1 MNSLASPLA
10 KLFNTSL
17 STNVFPD
24 CWKHSYVFPVFKK
37 GCRQS
42 VSNYRGIAALSSTSK
57 LFELIVLRKLTQSYS
72 HYISPNQHGFMSRR
86 STTTNLTCF
95 TLFVIRQIESGHQVD
110 AIHTDLSAAFDKM
123 NHQIAIAKF
132 DKLGLN
138 DNMLLW
144 LKSYL
149 TGRSMSVKIGEHV
162 SMPFSVW
169 SGVPQGSHLGPFL
182 FLLYM
187 NDVNFILDC
196 LKLSYADDI
205 KLYCTINKPQDSE
218 FLQHQLEIF
227 AEWCNINRMSLNVS
241 KCSVISFGRRR
252 TLLQFNY
259 GLAGV
264 ELQRVT
270 TVKDLGVLL
279 DTKLTF
285 KDHVAYI
292 VSKASAQLGFL
303 FRFSKKFTD
312 VYCLKALY
320 CSIVR
325 PILEYSSVV
334 WSPFYRNEIQRIEA
348 IQRKFVRFALRRLR
362 WRDPL
367 NLPSYESRCKLIDL
381 DLLEPRR
388 NVAKACFISDL
399 LQGSIDSPL
408 LLSSLD
414 INTRRRNLRFHPF
427 LNIPSARTNYG
438 LHEPMRSMSRVF
450 NSCYHVFNFNV
461 SRGTNKCNFRQFL
474 C

>member
-1 MNSLASPLA
+1 M
-10 KLFNTSL
+10 
-17 STNVFPD
+17 
-24 CWKHSYVFPVFKK
+24 
-37 GCRQS
+37 
-42 VSNYRGIAALSSTSK
+42 
-57 LFELIVLRKLTQSYS
+57 
-72 HYISPNQHGFMSRR
+72 
-86 STTTNLTCF
+86 
-95 TLFVIRQIESGHQVD
+95 
-110 AIHTDLSAAFDKM
+110 
-123 NHQIAIAKF
+123 
-132 DKLGLN
+132 
-138 DNMLLW
+138 
-144 LKSYL
+144 
-149 TGRSMSVKIGEHV
+149 
-162 SMPFSVW
+162 
-169 SGVPQGSHLGPFL
+169 
-182 FLLYM
+182 
-187 NDVNFILDC
+187 
-196 LKLSYADDI
+196 
-205 KLYCTINKPQDSE
+205 
-218 FLQHQLEIF
+218 
-227 AEWCNINRMSLNVS
+227 S

-348 IQRKFVRFALRRLR
+348 VQRKFVRFALRRLR